1 MIDKTSVT
9 GASLSLV
16 HLYAGDYR
24 RSLHMREAARLAGL
38 DVSTARLH
46 LLRLERLNVLG
57 SRRAGKNVEFRPNLG
72 NVLTRHYI
80 AMSEIHAAVRFMK
93 RVYLAKRILADLDSH
108 VSGALVLFGSYA
120 RGEHDEE
127 SDVDLLVMGPGI
139 ADDGA
144 IRAITETT
152 GVALDVK
159 RFDPDGFTK
168 SLRSGDPLAH
178 EILSGHIVLA
188 GADMFCRAAWRH
200 YIE

>member
-24 RSLHMREAARLAGL
+24 RSLHMREAARLAGM

-57 SRRAGKNVEFRPNLG
+57 SRRAGRNVEFRPNLG

-80 AMSEIHAAVRFMK
+80 AMSELHAAVRFMK
-93 RVYLAKRILADLDSH
+93 GTYLAKRILADLDPH
-108 VSGALVLFGSYA
+108 VSGALVMFGSYA
-120 RGEHDEE
+120 KGEHDEE
-127 SDVDLLVMGPGI
+127 SDIDLLVLGPGI
-139 ADDGA
+139 DDGA
-144 IRAITETT
+144 IRAIAETT
-152 GVALDVK
+152 GVALNVK

-188 GADMFCRAAWRH
+188 GADTFCRAAWRH
-200 YIE
+200 YIG